1 MWPVMFRHVRA
12 SQWPPR
18 WVSLMRRP
26 LEPETDRSP
35 LETKTASH
43 LRPVIP
49 SGDLTSL
56 TNNKHR
62 QQTLTRQTDMQ
73 AGRQTDRQTGIPLY
87 LAREVLQCTISGSS
101 WRGSSWP
108 MHQILESTKR
118 PSLTKTTETD
128 IVANHK
134 RFLLIDPT
142 HWEPPSACRQEEKPG
157 TKNTHFISCNGQ
169 I

>member
-1 MWPVMFRHVRA
+1 
-12 SQWPPR
+12 
-18 WVSLMRRP
+18 MRRP

-87 LAREVLQCTISGSS
+87 LAQVGCLLIQRVGAPQHAGK
-101 WRGSSWP
+101 
-108 MHQILESTKR
+108 KR
-118 PSLTKTTETD
+118 PRLNKEH
-128 IVANHK
+128 IVYT
-134 RFLLIDPT
+134 F
-142 HWEPPSACRQEEKPG
+142 
-157 TKNTHFISCNGQ
+157 
-169 I
+169 